1 MKTKFRCLFTL
12 TLCVTSLLCTS
23 YKDDIPTDQDALQG
37 ERIEQIWIFCTNYVI
52 SNGISVDWNN
62 WTDGE
67 NYNVAMAISDF
78 GDINNFTHDEQART
92 LISLSRLRVSLI
104 KNEYG
109 ASGGV
114 ITNSHIN
121 DNEGYEINYRVKFH
135 SHFRF

>member
-1 MKTKFRCLFTL
+1 MIYKQTFKPIKMKTKFRCLFTL

-23 YKDDIPTDQDALQG
+23 CKDDIPTDQDALQG
-37 ERIEQIWIFCTNYVI
+37 ERIEQSGFSAQTML
-52 SNGISVDWNN
+52 SPTDISVDWNN

-114 ITNSHIN
+114 
-121 DNEGYEINYRVKFH
+121 
-135 SHFRF
+135 